1 MGAHSG
7 GAAIAVDATGNA
19 YITGVASSG
28 FPITAGA
35 FQPVKS
41 VSPNLTGFVAELNN
55 TGGLTHSTY
64 LGGNGANDGGTVPDG
79 IAVNRAEEVYVVGYT
94 YSTTFPLAPPI
105 IPNPSAGFLAKLTP
119 QLNALDYVTFLGASI
134 TGVAVHQAYSRYR
147 PTYPQVYVAGYR
159 YTGSLNES
167 AKDAFVSML
176 DETPT
181 QTICCAMVP

>member
-1 MGAHSG
+1 
-7 GAAIAVDATGNA
+7 
-19 YITGVASSG
+19 
-28 FPITAGA
+28 
-35 FQPVKS
+35 
-41 VSPNLTGFVAELNN
+41 VAELNN

-79 IAVNRAEEVYVVGYT
+79 IAVNRAGEVYVVGYT

-105 IPNPSAGFLAKLTP
+105 IPNPSAGFLTKLTP

-134 TGVAVHQAYSRYR
+134 NSVAVHQAYSRLPYL
-147 PTYPQVYVAGYR
+147 PTYPKVYVGGYR
-159 YTGSLNES
+159 YTGSLSDS

-176 DETPT
+176 DETPM